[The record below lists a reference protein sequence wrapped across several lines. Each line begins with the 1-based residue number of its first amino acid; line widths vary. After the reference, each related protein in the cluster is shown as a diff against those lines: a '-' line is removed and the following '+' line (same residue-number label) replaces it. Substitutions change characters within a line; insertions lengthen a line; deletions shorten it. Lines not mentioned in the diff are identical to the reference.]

1 MAKNEKETEGKV
13 VDVTEQSVAKTPSRE
28 IPKKEIKQVKEY
40 DIISFKSPEKLK
52 VAVNNALNA
61 GWELVGGLCV
71 NVIVTPNGAETLFS
85 QAVAKV

>member
-1 MAKNEKETEGKV
+1 MAKNEKETVEV
-13 VDVTEQSVAKTPSRE
+13 VEESVSKTPTRE
-28 IPKKEIKQVKEY
+28 IPKKEITKVKEY

-85 QAVAKV
+85 QAVSKL